1 MRYLA
6 IFFFSFISLESIG
19 QTLKDTV
26 IIQQRSYY
34 LNGGARATFGGKSRE
49 IIKVDLPKNTKRWYY
64 SFTTSAGQD
73 GTKLLSLG
81 LQVAATLSTG
91 GLGSAVASSIEV
103 PPGSST
109 VDVIVL
115 PTEYRDAFI
124 NKLDNYRF
132 YPDLSV
138 QNGKQAVQSI
148 DDTYGNSFYI
158 GLKNP
163 SSLTAV
169 NISIE
174 VVAVVEI
181 TNANKEKAITFGNL
195 AWTAYKE
202 GDIDKCIILSKK
214 SLILDNTLGYV
225 KANLGL
231 CYLVKNDDDRATDY
245 YVDALTDFKKELAT
259 KNQSIQAA
267 IQDIDEALK
276 KYPNLKGAISIKTM
290 FTEALK

>member
-6 IFFFSFISLESIG
+6 ILFLSFISLKSIG

-34 LNGGARATFGGKSRE
+34 LNGGARAAFGGKSRE
-49 IIKVDLPKNTKRWYY
+49 TIKIDLPKNTKRWYY

-73 GTKLLSLG
+73 GTKLLNLG

-91 GLGSAVASSIEV
+91 GLGATVASSIQV

-109 VDVIVL
+109 VDVIIL
-115 PTEYRDAFI
+115 PTEHRDAFL
-124 NKLDNYRF
+124 NKQDNYRF
-132 YPDLSV
+132 YPDVSV

-148 DDTYGNSFYI
+148 DNTYGNSFYV
-158 GLKNP
+158 GLRNP
-163 SSLTAV
+163 SSMTAV

-181 TNANKEKAITFGNL
+181 PNANKEKAITFGNL
-195 AWTAYKE
+195 AWTAYEE
-202 GDIDKCIILSKK
+202 GDIEKCITLSKK
-214 SLILDNTLGYV
+214 ALILDNTLGYV

-231 CYLVKNDDDRATDY
+231 CYLVKNDESTSTDY
-245 YVDALTDFKKELAT
+245 YVDALTDFKKEVTT
-259 KNQSIQAA
+259 KKQSIQAA
-267 IQDIDEALK
+267 LQDIDDALK
-276 KYPNLKGAISIKTM
+276 KNPNLKGATSIKKM
-290 FTEALK
+290 FLEALK